1 MYFQPSL
8 IASTPTKSTDPLAIP
23 VKKGEIIIAVASEG
37 ECVFEGEK
45 FQKLFLSF
53 LYVMLFKFMFWIIV
67 DGL

>member
-8 IASTPTKSTDPLAIP
+8 TASAPTRSIDPLAIP
-23 VKKGEIIIAVASEG
+23 VKKGEIIIAAASEG

-53 LYVMLFKFMFWIIV
+53 LYVI
-67 DGL
+67 